1 MWGRI
6 YVKPQSDLFADTQ
19 RLLFSLLSL
28 SDVSGLPAP
37 ADAPCPSLPAGPAAA
52 EEQGEAR
59 GSCSCSG
66 VHATLLARE
75 FEGGRS
81 RPGGEAGRGPHL
93 ELLSIPALH
102 PGVPGAPSARTLT
115 SFLEGKA
122 RVACG
127 PRAGGGSPS
136 TGSAAAFISSSHLR
150 GRKSRE
156 QTKCPVPPLA
166 TSTTPMSFPA

>member
-127 PRAGGGSPS
+127 PRAGVGAPQ
-136 TGSAAAFISSSHLR
+136 R
-150 GRKSRE
+150 GL
-156 QTKCPVPPLA
+156 PLPLVPLLI
-166 TSTTPMSFPA
+166 